1 MADGVSVD
9 PDDVDGFAKKVWHVG
24 DKIAALRMDS
34 VLLQGAGACEG
45 TALMSSLREH
55 AFEQQDHVTAL
66 AQKHDQLV
74 DELKYTAEDFRRT
87 DSGSAGRLDDVGN
100 QL

>member
-1 MADGVSVD
+1 MGAVRVD
-9 PDDVDGFAKKVWHVG
+9 PDDVDGFAKKVWHVS
-24 DKIAALRMDS
+24 DKLAAMRMDS

-45 TALMSSLREH
+45 TALMSGLREH
-55 AFEQQDHVTAL
+55 AYEQQDHVTTL

-87 DSGSAGRLDDVGN
+87 EERNTGRIGDVGDH
-100 QL
+100 L